1 MTEPAAVTAVLRLPI
16 GKVHPGSNVRGVDV
30 GDVTELA
37 ASIRAVGI
45 QQPLLVVDDGHGGYA
60 VLDGHR
66 RLKAAALANLSTV
79 PAILRTPGKGN
90 ARIVQQLALAGGK
103 DLDPIAWADAL
114 HALMFGDPP
123 MTREEVAR
131 AVGKPPGFVRD
142 RIALRLLTRSEQDQ
156 VRAGRL
162 PLGEALVRVQARRA
176 ERDGRPPPAPPPL
189 ARYTAPTLRD
199 RKDPHCRTC
208 TCPGRGHNQ

>member
-16 GKVHPGSNVRGVDV
+16 GKVHPGDNVRGVDV

-66 RLKAAALANLSTV
+66 RLKAAGLAKLKTV
-79 PAILRTPGKGN
+79 PAVLRTAGKGQ

-142 RIALRLLTRSEQDQ
+142 RIALRLLGPKDKAAVRS
-156 VRAGRL
+156 GRL
-162 PLGEALVRVQARRA
+162 PLGEALLLVQGIRA
-176 ERDGRPPPAPPPL
+176 ERDGKRPPPSINYPVQRL
-189 ARYTAPTLRD
+189 KR
-199 RKDPHCRTC
+199 HCKSC